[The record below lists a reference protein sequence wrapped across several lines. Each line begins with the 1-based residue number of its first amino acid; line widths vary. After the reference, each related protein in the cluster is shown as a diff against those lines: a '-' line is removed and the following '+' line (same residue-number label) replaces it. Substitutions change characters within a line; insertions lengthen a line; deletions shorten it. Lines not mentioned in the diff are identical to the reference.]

1 MGIYRACA
9 SEWVTCIREFG
20 KLGLLDR
27 ASVPHYPPTATPT
40 SVVARI
46 EKLRRDNKWSAR
58 RIAHEL
64 SSDGTTISVRTVSRH
79 LALLRHKFLDPT
91 GESNRVNQGELPAGR
106 GSWCTGM

>member
-9 SEWVTCIREFG
+9 SEWVTCFREFG
-20 KLGLLDR
+20 ELGLLDR

-46 EKLRRDNKWSAR
+46 EKLRSDKKWSAR

-64 SSDGTTISVRTVSRH
+64 SSDRVRQDHCVGRSGHWTDLAPRRSGHSR
-79 LALLRHKFLDPT
+79 
-91 GESNRVNQGELPAGR
+91 
-106 GSWCTGM
+106 